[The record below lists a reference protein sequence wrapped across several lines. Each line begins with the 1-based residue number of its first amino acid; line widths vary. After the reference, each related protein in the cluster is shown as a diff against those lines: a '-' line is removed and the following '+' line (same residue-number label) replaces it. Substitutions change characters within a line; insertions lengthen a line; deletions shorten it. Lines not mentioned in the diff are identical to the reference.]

1 MQASEV
7 AGGLIARAANRHV
20 SKSHREAAG
29 VLSAAQRHTHFL
41 DSPRIAQ
48 VVAGSDF
55 AFADLKENVATVFL
69 ILLPDRL
76 DTYSR
81 WLRLLVAQAIN
92 ELARSPVKP
101 PRPVLLLLDE
111 FAALGRLQPVERAMG
126 LMAGYGLQLWPIL
139 QDIHQLRSNYGASAG
154 TFLSNA
160 GVLQAFGVNDYDTAD
175 MLSKTMG
182 RETITYE
189 TSGQSEKD
197 VMLKDPERSLSK
209 TQHLAARNLMDANEI
224 MKLTPDTL
232 LLMRVGE
239 NPLIVKK
246 LRYYADREFAGMFD
260 AS

>member
-1 MQASEV
+1 MT
-7 AGGLIARAANRHV
+7 ARAANRYFG
-20 SKSHREAAG
+20 KSHREAAG
-29 VLSAAQRHTHFL
+29 VLSGAQRHTHFL

-48 VVAGSDF
+48 VVGGSDF
-55 AFADLKENVATVFL
+55 AFANLKDSVATVFL
-69 ILLPDRL
+69 ILPPDRL

-81 WLRLLVAQAIN
+81 WLRLLLAQAIG
-92 ELARSPVKP
+92 EMARSSAKP
-101 PRPVLLLLDE
+101 SRPVLFLLDE

-139 QDIHQLRSNYGASAG
+139 QDIHQLRGLYGTSAG

-189 TSGQSEKD
+189 TDGRSEKD
-197 VMLKDPERSLSK
+197 VMVKDPERSLSK
-209 TQHLAARNLMDANEI
+209 TQHLATRNLMDSNEI
-224 MKLTPDTL
+224 MKLAPDTL

-239 NPLIVKK
+239 SPLIVRK
-246 LRYYADREFAGMFD
+246 LCYYADKEFAELFD
-260 AS
+260 SV